1 VTIQNPQG
9 SGREETGVD
18 LCIEE
23 LTVKLLFEILLA
35 IFLHPV
41 ATILTWVN
49 LLGRSDIG
57 RGRKVIW
64 AIIAL
69 IPIGPILYVLVGDGA
84 FW

>member
-1 VTIQNPQG
+1 MGKAATSVNCLR
-9 SGREETGVD
+9 REE
-18 LCIEE
+18 LAM
-23 LTVKLLFEILLA
+23 KLVLEILLA
-35 IFLHPV
+35 IVLHPV

-49 LLGRSDIG
+49 LLGRSDIR

-69 IPIGPILYVLVGDGA
+69 VPIGPILYILVGDGA

>member
-1 VTIQNPQG
+1 M
-9 SGREETGVD
+9 
-18 LCIEE
+18 
-23 LTVKLLFEILLA
+23 KLVLEILLA
-35 IFLHPV
+35 IVLHPV

-49 LLGRSDIG
+49 LLGRSDIR

-69 IPIGPILYVLVGDGA
+69 VPIGPILYILVGDGA